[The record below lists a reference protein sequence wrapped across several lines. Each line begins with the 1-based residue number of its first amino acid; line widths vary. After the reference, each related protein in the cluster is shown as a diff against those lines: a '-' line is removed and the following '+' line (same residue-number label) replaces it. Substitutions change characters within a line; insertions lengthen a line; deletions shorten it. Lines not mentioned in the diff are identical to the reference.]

1 MFFWC
6 HISHL
11 NSVNKKPKY
20 YKEILETW
28 LIKTLSFLFLKKVI
42 IRLNQKIISVLMHL
56 NMKISKCTQF
66 VYWKKNFKITL
77 IYSSL
82 GNEVNSQVD
91 KSQGNKPHYI
101 CIKVLIDLCTI
112 K

>member
-42 IRLNQKIISVLMHL
+42 IRLNQKIISVLMCL
-56 NMKISKCTQF
+56 DMKINKNIIFIYQE
-66 VYWKKNFKITL
+66 KNFKTL
-77 IYSSL
+77 KLLWIENE
-82 GNEVNSQVD
+82 GNSESDESGGD
-91 KSQGNKPHYI
+91 KLHYAY
-101 CIKVLIDLCTI
+101 IKDS
-112 K
+112 

>member
-77 IYSSL
+77 IYSWL

-91 KSQGNKPHYI
+91 KSQGDKPHYI
-101 CIKVLIDLCTI
+101 CIKILIDLCTI